1 MRPSKFRAVGLAAA
15 LVSWSFAAPR
25 VRWHPIPNAS
35 LGTGLVAIT
44 RSPLGLRPPEL
55 WSGVRH
61 GLAAGAAAA
70 LGVAA
75 LTAMSPV
82 RRAMA
87 RRDLPEHPG
96 RWLLLS
102 IPIGTVWPEEV
113 VYRAALGTIAERAF
127 GPTRGRLLQ
136 AAAFGLWHIVDAR
149 VTGQPVIG
157 TVLATGVA
165 GWFFGWLQ
173 ARSGSL
179 AAPMLVHLAVNEAA
193 GFAALAVQRV
203 GSGDQEHRTRLRP
216 EVDGGYTGG
225 RDLGVIKLFGF
236 PD

>member
-1 MRPSKFRAVGLAAA
+1 MRPSKLRAVGLAAA
-15 LVSWSFAAPR
+15 MVGWSFAAPR

-35 LGTGLVAIT
+35 LGTGLVAAT
-44 RSPLGLRPPEL
+44 GAPLGLRPPAL
-55 WSGVRH
+55 WSGLRY

-70 LGVAA
+70 LGVVAIST
-75 LTAMSPV
+75 LPPV

-87 RRDLPEHPG
+87 ARELPEHPG

-102 IPIGTVWPEEV
+102 IPIGTIWPEEAA
-113 VYRAALGTIAERAF
+113 YRATLGTVAEEAF

-149 VTGQPVIG
+149 VTGQPVVG
-157 TVLATGVA
+157 TVLLTGVA
-165 GWFFGWLQ
+165 GWFFGWLH

-193 GFAALAVQRV
+193 GLAALGVQRRARRL
-203 GSGDQEHRTRLRP
+203 GSCPRTKGAPIDHGQR
-216 EVDGGYTGG
+216 
-225 RDLGVIKLFGF
+225 
-236 PD
+236 

>member
-1 MRPSKFRAVGLAAA
+1 
-15 LVSWSFAAPR
+15 
-25 VRWHPIPNAS
+25 
-35 LGTGLVAIT
+35 
-44 RSPLGLRPPEL
+44 L
-55 WSGVRH
+55 WSGIRY
-61 GLAAGAAAA
+61 GLAAGGVAA

-75 LTAMSPV
+75 VSTLPPV

-87 RRDLPEHPG
+87 ERELPEHPG

-102 IPIGTVWPEEV
+102 IPIGTVWPEEAA
-113 VYRAALGTIAERAF
+113 YRATLGTVAEAAF

-157 TVLATGVA
+157 TVLLTGVA
-165 GWFFGWLQ
+165 GWFFGWLH

-193 GFAALAVQRV
+193 GLAALSVQRRV
-203 GSGDQEHRTRLRP
+203 KRSVEPSATQRRN
-216 EVDGGYTGG
+216 
-225 RDLGVIKLFGF
+225 GVAG
-236 PD
+236 

>member
-1 MRPSKFRAVGLAAA
+1 MQPSRFRAAGLAAA
-15 LVSWSFAAPR
+15 LVGWSFVAPR

-44 RSPLGLRPPEL
+44 QSPLGLRPPAL
-55 WSGVRH
+55 RSGLRY

-75 LTAMSPV
+75 TTALPPV

-87 RRDLPEHPG
+87 KRDLPEHPV
-96 RWLLLS
+96 RWLVVD
-102 IPIGTVWPEEV
+102 IPIGTVWPEEAA
-113 VYRAALGTIAERAF
+113 YRATLGTVAEAAF

-149 VTGQPVIG
+149 VTGQPVLG
-157 TVLATGVA
+157 TVLLTGVG
-165 GWFFGWLQ
+165 GWLFGWLH

-179 AAPMLVHLAVNEAA
+179 AAPMLAHLAVNEAA
-193 GFAALAVQRV
+193 ALAALGVQRRARRRA
-203 GSGDQEHRTRLRP
+203 GP
-216 EVDGGYTGG
+216 PAVDAA
-225 RDLGVIKLFGF
+225 R
-236 PD
+236 

>member
-15 LVSWSFAAPR
+15 LVGWSFAAPR

-35 LGTGLVAIT
+35 LGTALVAIT
-44 RSPLGLRPPEL
+44 RSPLGLRPPAL
-55 WSGVRH
+55 WSGLRY

-75 LTAMSPV
+75 ITSLPHV
-82 RRAMA
+82 QRAMA
-87 RRDLPEHPG
+87 QRDLPEHPA

-102 IPIGTVWPEEV
+102 IPIGTVWPEEAA
-113 VYRAALGTIAERAF
+113 YRATLGALAEDVF
-127 GPTRGRLLQ
+127 GPTCGRLLQ

-149 VTGQPVIG
+149 ITGQPVIG

-165 GWFFGWLQ
+165 GWFFGWLH

-179 AAPMLVHLAVNEAA
+179 AAPMLAHLAVNEAA
-193 GFAALAVQRV
+193 GLATLAVQSRA
-203 GSGDQEHRTRLRP
+203 
-216 EVDGGYTGG
+216 GG
-225 RDLGVIKLFGF
+225 
-236 PD
+236 